1 MTPTLDDGLGER
13 EDGGGRPGVVPRL
26 GATLATL
33 GVAVALVAG
42 CGGAPSNGGG
52 AAGPVMSGART
63 GTDQGSAPSAVP
75 SQGQGQQ
82 AVSAVLREPAG
93 EVMVPP
99 FSRWSPELEDMNL
112 LSDTG
117 EEIGEIEKV
126 LVDEDGR
133 PAAVTAEVGGFLGV
147 GQKVVVIGLDRLQI
161 RGADEPDLA
170 TTHTKEELQGLP
182 AWPGQ

>member
-1 MTPTLDDGLGER
+1 MTPTLNKGLGKR
-13 EDGGGRPGVVPRL
+13 KDGGGRPGVVLRF
-26 GATLATL
+26 GAALATL
-33 GVAVALVAG
+33 GVVALVTG
-42 CGGAPSNGGG
+42 CGGAPSNEGG

-63 GTDQGSAPSAVP
+63 GTGQGSAPLAVP

-82 AVSAVLREPAG
+82 AGSAVLREPSG

-99 FSRWSPELEDMNL
+99 FNLSSTELEDMNL

-126 LVDEDGR
+126 LVDENGQ
-133 PAAVTAEVGGFLGV
+133 PAAVTAEIGGYLGV
-147 GQKVVVIGLDRLQI
+147 GKKIVVIGLDRLQL
-161 RGADEPDLA
+161 RGDDEPDLA
-170 TTHTKEELQGLP
+170 TTYTKEELQGMQ

>member
-1 MTPTLDDGLGER
+1 MTPTLNEGLGER
-13 EDGGGRPGVVPRL
+13 KDGGGRL
-26 GATLATL
+26 GAALTTL
-33 GVAVALVAG
+33 GVAALVAG

-63 GTDQGSAPSAVP
+63 GTGQGSAPLAVP
-75 SQGQGQQ
+75 SQGQGQH
-82 AVSAVLREPAG
+82 AGSAVLREPSG

-99 FSRWSPELEDMNL
+99 FNLSSTELEDMNL

-126 LVDEDGR
+126 LLDENGQ
-133 PAAVTAEVGGFLGV
+133 PAAVTAEIGGYLGV
-147 GQKVVVIGLDRLQI
+147 GQKIVVIDLDRLQL
-161 RGADEPDLA
+161 RGDDEPDLA
-170 TTHTKEELQGLP
+170 TTYTKEELQGMQ